1 LAAVP
6 GALLVDDVGAVGEWL
21 RNLLFSW
28 GLRGIAL
35 DFVLAFVAVFIVAN
49 FTLLNAGVLSVVLRR
64 QIAFV
69 QDRYGPNRVG
79 PQGSLQWVA
88 DMIKMIIKEALV
100 PNRADRLVFV
110 LAPIIAA
117 FPFVMAYLVI
127 PWSSHG
133 SLADVNVG
141 VLYLFA
147 ITSLAFPSLFMAG
160 WASNN
165 KYSMYGGMRAVAQLL
180 AFEVPLTMS
189 VLGVVILSGTLS
201 TQGVVLAQHNL
212 WFIFPQVLGAIVFLI
227 AGMAENAIHP
237 FDLTEAESELVTGYF
252 TEYSGMMFGLF
263 LAVETGTTWTL
274 AAVFTT
280 FFLGGWQPLFLAGVP
295 VIGWP
300 IVWFLVK
307 SYLVFGIIAMIRFSV
322 PRFRIDQFLRFG
334 WTVLTP
340 LAFLNLFIA
349 AGEALI
355 IGKVWNP

>member
-1 LAAVP
+1 VGDIGRAIRHGLY
-6 GALLVDDVGAVGEWL
+6 GFGIQGLL
-21 RNLLFSW
+21 
-28 GLRGIAL
+28 L
-35 DFVLAFVAVFIVAN
+35 DFVMVFIAVFVVAN

-88 DMIKMIIKEALV
+88 DAIKMIVKEAII
-100 PNRADRLVFV
+100 PRRADRLVF
-110 LAPIIAA
+110 LAAPVIAT

-127 PWSSHG
+127 PWG
-133 SLADVNVG
+133 SNAILADVNVG

-180 AFEVPLTMS
+180 AFEVPLTLS
-189 VLGVVILSGTLS
+189 ALGVVILTGSLS
-201 TQGVVLAQHNL
+201 LQHVVGAQTHL
-212 WFIFPQVLGAIVFLI
+212 WFLFPQLLGAAVFLV

-263 LAVETGTTWTL
+263 LAVETGTMWTL
-274 AAVFTT
+274 SAIFTT
-280 FFLGGWQPLFLAGVP
+280 FFLGGWQPVFLGFVPGVL
-295 VIGWP
+295 
-300 IVWFLVK
+300 WFLVK
-307 SYLVFGIIAMIRFSV
+307 SYLVFAVIAMIRFSV
-322 PRFRIDQFLRFG
+322 PRFRIDQFLAFG
-334 WTVLTP
+334 WKVLTP
-340 LAFLNLFIA
+340 LAFINLFIA
-349 AGEALI
+349 AGESLVV
-355 IGKVWNP
+355 GKVFQP